1 MDPHN
6 DTLQEAL
13 AAVGLPRLKVIA
25 DAEGIAALAQRPG
38 WQVPFAAALRLAL
51 EAFLGDEGGSDGRGH
66 DTAVAVVRSDPDA
79 FGLGPEPSSAEISA
93 ALRQLLADDPQAKIV
108 LLTPATVAQSDYR
121 FLPEHGESITEQ
133 WVFRII
139 APAQWPLLQW
149 VIVDPRGERAA
160 YSYGFD

>member
-6 DTLQEAL
+6 NTVQEAL
-13 AAVGLPRLKVIA
+13 AVVGLAGLKVIA
-25 DAEGIAALAQRPG
+25 DAEGIAALERRPG
-38 WQVPFAAALRLAL
+38 CQVPFAAALRLAL

-66 DTAVAVVRSDPDA
+66 DTAVAVVRSAPDA

-93 ALRQLLADDPQAKIV
+93 VLRQLLADDPQAQII
-108 LLTPATVAQSDYR
+108 LLTPATIAQADYR
-121 FLPEHGESITEQ
+121 FLPEYGESIEEQ

-139 APAQWPLLQW
+139 APAQWSVLQW
-149 VIVDPRGERAA
+149 AIIDPRGERAA